1 MNLMKSIVGREPKPH
16 HAIFV
21 TFTRLLLCAYE
32 AKERACRTPTVGAQA
47 DAAVAAI
54 MAVASFEAFLN
65 ELAEFALVAE
75 KSDWTR
81 QTAFVAKL
89 KDYASNHAQI
99 TREQKREQSKAK
111 YQAAASILAG
121 ITPDWGERKNQELAL
136 LIRVRDDL
144 IHVKPADEF
153 SKLQDGAMSIE
164 APSRVQELQR
174 RGLARKREEMPH
186 AGWFELV
193 MTPDFGAW
201 APSVVRSAISRVLDA
216 FPQDES
222 SPDIVCFF
230 GSSLR
235 SFSTLLKVNRLSE

>member
-1 MNLMKSIVGREPKPH
+1 MNRMDLVKSTLGREPKPH

-32 AKERACRTPTVGAQA
+32 AKERACSEPTIGAQA

-89 KDYASNHAQI
+89 KDYASHHAQI
-99 TREQKREQSKAK
+99 TREQKREQSRAK

-121 ITPDWGERKNQELAL
+121 ITLDWGERENQELAL

-144 IHVKPADEF
+144 VHIKPAMSSTSSATVLCQSRRRVA
-153 SKLQDGAMSIE
+153 SKSYNVVGLRAGG
-164 APSRVQELQR
+164 SRFHMRV
-174 RGLARKREEMPH
+174 GLN
-186 AGWFELV
+186 
-193 MTPDFGAW
+193 
-201 APSVVRSAISRVLDA
+201 S
-216 FPQDES
+216 
-222 SPDIVCFF
+222 
-230 GSSLR
+230 
-235 SFSTLLKVNRLSE
+235 